1 MKAVSVL
8 QSLCSISFL
17 SFHLWGGDFGIST
30 QNTDGLSSHASS
42 ASPETGDSLSK
53 LYDVP
58 VVHFLHLY
66 KDTFLPHG
74 LGSKQMTLS
83 DWQGWRMVHAQQV
96 PTILCG
102 QIKSPEVRL
111 WYTSLC
117 PGREKHSRDT
127 V

>member
-1 MKAVSVL
+1 MKVVSVL

-17 SFHLWGGDFGIST
+17 SFHLWGWGFWHLYSEH
-30 QNTDGLSSHASS
+30 DGLSSHASS

-58 VVHFLHLY
+58 VVHFLHFY

-74 LGSKQMTLS
+74 LGSRQMTLS

-102 QIKSPEVRL
+102 QIKSHPVN
-111 WYTSLC
+111 
-117 PGREKHSRDT
+117 
-127 V
+127 